1 MKEDKRKN
9 NDLWNSIQKNK
20 VKETEEQEPHKILGE
35 NWGAVYVDY
44 DIIFNVSSNCL
55 ISFVIILS
63 NDACAIQ

>member
-35 NWGAVYVDY
+35 NWGAPDGYT
-44 DIIFNVSSNCL
+44 VSAL
-55 ISFVIILS
+55 LMGPVVL
-63 NDACAIQ
+63 